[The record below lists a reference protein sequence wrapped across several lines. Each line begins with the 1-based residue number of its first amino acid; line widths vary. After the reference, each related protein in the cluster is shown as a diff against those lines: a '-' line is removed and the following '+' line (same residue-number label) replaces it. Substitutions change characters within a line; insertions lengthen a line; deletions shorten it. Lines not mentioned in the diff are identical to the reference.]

1 MWVVV
6 AATPSARRWRGR
18 VFFSFFRLPSRFLR
32 RNRSSFSLLSLLCF
46 SSFSLSLARALLE
59 PSGSGA
65 AASSAPTKRSTV
77 NGGGG
82 SSSGRGGGAAPGSAG
97 AASTTSSSASASASR
112 RKKLKQP
119 KPSLFQRFAQ
129 QELSG
134 WSPIITPR
142 GLVAYFL
149 VAGVLCAAAGGALL
163 AATLS
168 VVEASARYDNAGP
181 FGAADAATASAANAA
196 RQALLASADG
206 NGVNLTVDIPITRDM
221 RPPVRSCSSFF

>member
-1 MWVVV
+1 M
-6 AATPSARRWRGR
+6 
-18 VFFSFFRLPSRFLR
+18 
-32 RNRSSFSLLSLLCF
+32 
-46 SSFSLSLARALLE
+46 E

-82 SSSGRGGGAAPGSAG
+82 SSSGRGGGAEPGSAG

-168 VVEASARYDNAGP
+168 VVEASARYDNVGP
-181 FGAADAATASAANAA
+181 FSVVEATASATNAA

>member
-1 MWVVV
+1 MVV
-6 AATPSARRWRGR
+6 AGAEE
-18 VFFSFFRLPSRFLR
+18 VEFFSCSFFYPLGFFFPSLTPVDPYFT
-32 RNRSSFSLLSLLCF
+32 SLLFSHSSLPLRF
-46 SSFSLSLARALLE
+46 RAPMD

-65 AASSAPTKRSTV
+65 AAASSAPSKRSTV
-77 NGGGG
+77 AAAVN
-82 SSSGRGGGAAPGSAG
+82 GGAAEPGSVG
-97 AASTTSSSASASASR
+97 PASTSGASSEP
-112 RKKLKQP
+112 RKKKPKQP

-149 VAGVLCAAAGGALL
+149 IAGVLCAAAGGALL

-181 FGAADAATASAANAA
+181 FGAVDAAATGASATNAA
-196 RQALLASADG
+196 RQALLAAAGGD
-206 NGVNLTVDIPITRDM
+206 GVNVTVDIPITKAM
-221 RPPVRSCSSFF
+221 RPPVSLELFTRRS